1 MNLIDV
7 PKEKKNFLDGTVKT
21 DVCSFGIYPDMP
33 EIEEAGKGLSPIHI
47 FPPLDPH
54 FQVLN
59 ARQ

>member
-33 EIEEAGKGLSPIHI
+33 EIEEAGKGLSHIHI
-47 FPPLDPH
+47 FPFLTH
-54 FQVLN
+54 TF
-59 ARQ
+59 RC

>member
-47 FPPLDPH
+47 SLS
-54 FQVLN
+54 
-59 ARQ
+59 